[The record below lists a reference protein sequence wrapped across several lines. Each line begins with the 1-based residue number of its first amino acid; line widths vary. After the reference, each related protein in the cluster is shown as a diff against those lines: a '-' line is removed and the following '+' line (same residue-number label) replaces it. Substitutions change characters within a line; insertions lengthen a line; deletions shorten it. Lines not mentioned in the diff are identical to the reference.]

1 MAGRLAA
8 RWAGR
13 RRTALLA
20 LAAAVLAVHG
30 WVTSAVADRMR
41 EVGSARDMP
50 ARVEVAYVRELLPTE
65 PPVVA
70 PAPLPPPTAVPTI
83 RPRPPVPADAAA
95 SESASA
101 PPPDATVPKDPPAAA
116 EPASAPPWAE
126 AASEPIREAHA
137 ASEPALLPAVLAS
150 AAAAAASAPASTS
163 TSTSTVAVP
172 EALANAAAPAGAAS
186 GAVPFEWPASTR
198 LTYRLTGYFR
208 GDVEG
213 DAQVEWVRTGP
224 RYQVHLD
231 FSVGPSIAP
240 LYTRRMTSD
249 GEITATGLSPRR
261 FDQDTK
267 IVFRDRQRLTLL
279 FDADGI
285 VLANGERRP
294 PLAGAQD
301 MASQFVQLSYLFTTR
316 PELLRSGNSID
327 MPLAFPRK
335 VERWVYDVLAP
346 QTLSTPVG
354 ELATFHLKPRREGG
368 AVAGDLVMETWFAP
382 SLRYLPVRIR
392 IEQSAEVY
400 FDLLLAKR
408 PEVAA
413 P

>member
-1 MAGRLAA
+1 
-8 RWAGR
+8 
-13 RRTALLA
+13 
-20 LAAAVLAVHG
+20 
-30 WVTSAVADRMR
+30 
-41 EVGSARDMP
+41 
-50 ARVEVAYVRELLPTE
+50 
-65 PPVVA
+65 
-70 PAPLPPPTAVPTI
+70 
-83 RPRPPVPADAAA
+83 
-95 SESASA
+95 
-101 PPPDATVPKDPPAAA
+101 
-116 EPASAPPWAE
+116 
-126 AASEPIREAHA
+126 
-137 ASEPALLPAVLAS
+137 
-150 AAAAAASAPASTS
+150 
-163 TSTSTVAVP
+163 
-172 EALANAAAPAGAAS
+172 
-186 GAVPFEWPASTR
+186 VPFDWPASTR

-213 DAQVEWVRTGP
+213 DAQVEWVRTGT

-240 LYTRRMTSD
+240 LYSRRMTSD

-267 IVFRDRQRLTLL
+267 MVFRDRQRLTLL
-279 FDADGI
+279 FDADGF

-294 PLAGAQD
+294 PLLGAQD
-301 MASQFVQLSYLFTTR
+301 MASQFVQLSYLFTTQ

-400 FDLLLAKR
+400 FDLLLSKR

>member
-1 MAGRLAA
+1 MAGRLAGTPV
-8 RWAGR
+8 GR
-13 RRTALLA
+13 RRVALLG
-20 LAAAVLAVHG
+20 LGVAVLVVHG
-30 WVTSAVADRMR
+30 WVTSAVADRM
-41 EVGSARDMP
+41 VDISAVPTMP
-50 ARVEVAYVRELLPTE
+50 ARVEVAYVRELLPTAPPAA
-65 PPVVA
+65 PPVA
-70 PAPLPPPTAVPTI
+70 APPPAAVPAV
-83 RPRPPVPADAAA
+83 RARPPVPAEAAA
-95 SESASA
+95 SESAA
-101 PPPDATVPKDPPAAA
+101 ERPPETLTPDDLPAEA
-116 EPASAPPWAE
+116 EAVADPASAPSLAE
-126 AASEPIREAHA
+126 AAPEPVREAPAVTDAAVPSTAAASVPGAPEPIPVA
-137 ASEPALLPAVLAS
+137 AVSSTPAS
-150 AAAAAASAPASTS
+150 AAPD
-163 TSTSTVAVP
+163 
-172 EALANAAAPAGAAS
+172 
-186 GAVPFEWPASTR
+186 AVPFDWPASTR
-198 LTYRLTGYFR
+198 LTYRLTGFFR

-213 DAQVEWVRTGP
+213 DAQVEWVRTGS

-240 LYTRRMTSD
+240 LYSRRMTSD
-249 GEITATGLSPRR
+249 GEITAAGLSPRR

-267 IVFRDRQRLTLL
+267 LVFRDRQHLTLL

-285 VLANGERRP
+285 VLSNGERRP

-301 MASQFVQLSYLFTTR
+301 MASQFVQLSYLFTTQ
-316 PELLRSGNSID
+316 PGLLRSGNTID

-346 QTLSTPVG
+346 QTLNTPVG

-400 FDLLLAKR
+400 FDLLLSRR